1 MGWDYDVI
9 VVGAGPGGSTA
20 ARLCAQEGLKTLLIE
35 KERLPRYKVC
45 GGCLSARTIRLLG
58 FDLSSV
64 VENTIQGAKFTYCMK
79 DPLFIPSEKPVGFM
93 VMRSRF
99 DQLLV
104 QKTVEQGTEVLD
116 GEKVVAAWEVEGG
129 IEISLEQGRRLRCQY
144 LIGADGAESV
154 VTRAFSLLST
164 KKDEKGFG
172 LQSEVPYGLI
182 PEFPKDDLHFV
193 HLDFGRIPF
202 GYSWVFPKGEG
213 LSIGIG
219 GLLNAG
225 KKVNIH
231 QHFEAFLQDLGY
243 VRRGE
248 LKNPVGHRLP
258 CFNDETRPVGRG
270 RVLLVGDAAYFLDP
284 FTGEG
289 IYYAVRS
296 GMLAAQAILQSKD
309 RGDLPAISYD
319 KKIREVILE
328 DLKWALHV
336 SRIIYRFTQ
345 LSYRTLKQYPELGQ
359 LCIEVLEGETAYH
372 GFVIKVKERIKDLL
386 KGRLGER
393 IRKAMMTP
401 WTS

>member
-1 MGWDYDVI
+1 MGWDCDVI
-9 VVGAGPGGSTA
+9 VVGAGPGGATA
-20 ARLCAQEGLKTLLIE
+20 SRFCAQAGLKTLVIE

-45 GGCLSARTIRLLG
+45 GGCLSTKTVRLLD
-58 FDLSSV
+58 FDLGSV

-104 QKTVEQGTEVLD
+104 QKSVEQGAEVLD
-116 GEKVVAAWEVEGG
+116 GEKVVSAREVEGG
-129 IEISLEQGRRLRCQY
+129 IEVSLEQGRKLRCQY
-144 LIGADGAESV
+144 LIGADGARSV
-154 VTRAFSLLST
+154 VARIFSLLSS
-164 KKDEKGFG
+164 KKDENGFG
-172 LQSEVPYGLI
+172 LQCEVPYGLI
-182 PEFPKDDLHFV
+182 PGFPKDDLHFV

-202 GYSWVFPKGEG
+202 GYGWVFPKGEG
-213 LSIGIG
+213 LSIGVG

-231 QHFEAFLQDLGY
+231 EHFEAFLQDLGY
-243 VRRGE
+243 VRRSK
-248 LKNPVGHRLP
+248 LKNPLGQPLP
-258 CFNDETRPVGRG
+258 CFNDETRPFGRG

-284 FTGEG
+284 LTGEG
-289 IYYAVRS
+289 IYCAVRS
-296 GMLAAQAILQSKD
+296 GVLAAEAILQSKD
-309 RGDLPAISYD
+309 KGDLPATSYE
-319 KKIREVILE
+319 KKVRELILE

-372 GFVIKVKERIKDLL
+372 GFVVKVKERIKELL
-386 KGRLGER
+386 KGQLGER